1 MKPLNVIKDNQAMD
15 LLKAIDSNIAVKVG
29 DVELK
34 SPIILASGTC
44 NFGHELSEYYDLSIL
59 GGLSSKG
66 LTIKPRVGN
75 EGVRVAETAAGMLN
89 SVGLQNPG
97 VDYFIEHDLDYMNTL
112 GTGVIVNVAGHSF
125 DDYIAMIEKLDPYK
139 DKIDALEVN
148 LSCPNVK
155 AGCMSIGSD
164 PVQVKT
170 IVSELR
176 KRTTLPLWIKL
187 TPNVTDIK
195 SVALAAQ
202 EGGAD
207 AVVMINTLL
216 GMAIDIRTRRPI
228 LRNNTGGYSGPAVK
242 PVALRMVS
250 ECAQVLN
257 IPIIGCGGISTYEDV
272 LEFIIAGAS
281 AVEIGTASLVHPTCP
296 VDITKDLKKWCADNN
311 TSLTELTGTLQLW

>member
-1 MKPLNVIKDNQAMD
+1 MV
-15 LLKAIDSNIAVKVG
+15 SNPISVKVG
-29 DVELK
+29 SVELK

-97 VDYFIEHDLDYMNTL
+97 VEYFIEHDLDYMDSL
-112 GTGVIVNVAGHSF
+112 GCGRIINVAGHSF
-125 DDYIAMIEKLDPYK
+125 DDYMAMIEKLDPHK
-139 DKIDALEVN
+139 DKIDALEIN

-164 PVQVKT
+164 PEQIKL

-176 KRTTLPLWIKL
+176 KRTDLPLWIKL

-195 SVALAAQ
+195 TMALAAQ

-207 AVVMINTLL
+207 AVVLINTLL
-216 GMAIDIRTRRPI
+216 GMAVDIKTRRPI
-228 LRNNTGGYSGPAVK
+228 LRNNTGGYSGPAIK
-242 PVALRMVS
+242 PVAIRMVS
-250 ECAQVLN
+250 ECYQVLN
-257 IPIIGCGGISTYEDV
+257 IPIIGCGGIMSYEDV
-272 LEFIIAGAS
+272 LEFMIAGAS

-296 VDITKDLKKWCADNN
+296 VDITADLKKWCE
-311 TSLTELTGTLQLW
+311 TTGETLSSLTGTLQLW